1 MILISKGKFNE
12 EETFNAYD
20 IDNVI
25 KGDSAD
31 FEQLISKINPDSNE
45 KYLIQIPD
53 TKGLSIEMV
62 EKLPENVDVRIIG
75 GLTEE
80 YAKSTTYNWDKFREK
95 ATYSKSEL
103 ITILKKMEQIE
114 KGIDP
119 NWNDYEKALYL
130 YEYLKYDITYR
141 TDSSK
146 GKDGKPLDMRGN
158 TNRTRTWDTL
168 IGLTNQ
174 LSTCSGF
181 AHIYQELCTRQGI
194 ECEKVGGKYLLG
206 KEGSHAWNIITI
218 DGQNFLVDVIW
229 DAQDFEKGIDHV
241 TTFGNAD
248 SNKYIALCSKEKQQ
262 SLSKINNDWIKMEHE
277 KLSKNIPKE
286 HLHQEKVERFIK
298 MREEDRIRMQ
308 QLRGEQLKNNNIIE
322 NESINNGLSR

>member
-1 MILISKGKFNE
+1 MILLSKGGFNE
-12 EETFNAYD
+12 EETFKAYN
-20 IDNVI
+20 INNVI
-25 KGDSAD
+25 KGDSSN
-31 FEQLISKINPDSNE
+31 FEEMISKINPDSKE
-45 KYLIQIPD
+45 KYLIQIPS
-53 TKGLSIEMV
+53 TKGLTIDMI
-62 EKLPENVDVRIIG
+62 EKLPPNTDVRVIG

-80 YAKSTTYNWDKFREK
+80 YAKSTAYNWDNLREN

-103 ITILKKMEQIE
+103 IDILKKIEEIE

-141 TDSSK
+141 TTESK
-146 GKDGKPLDMRGN
+146 GNDGKPLDIRGN

-194 ECEKVGGKYLLG
+194 ECDKIGGKYLLNG
-206 KEGSHAWNIITI
+206 EGSHAWNIITI
-218 DGQNFLVDVIW
+218 NGQNFLVDTIW
-229 DAQDFEKGIDHV
+229 DAQDYEKGIDHV
-241 TTFGNAD
+241 TAFGNAD
-248 SNKYIALCSKEKQQ
+248 SNKYIALCSKDKQQ
-262 SLSKINNDWIKMEHE
+262 NLSKINPDWIKMAHE
-277 KLSKNIPKE
+277 KVAKNIPKE

-298 MREEDRIRMQ
+298 MREEDRIRMK
-308 QLRGEQLKNNNIIE
+308 QLRGEQLNNNIIE
-322 NESINNGLSR
+322 NDTINNGLSR